1 MEGQARKTAVITGAS
16 AGIGAATARRL
27 AQDGFDVV
35 LGARRTDR
43 LQDVAAACGGRA
55 LPLDVT
61 DTASIAAFAGEVEE
75 VSLLVNNAGL
85 ASGMDT
91 LAEISVDDMRLMWD
105 TNVLGL
111 VAVTQALLPKLL
123 RSRGHII
130 NIGSTAGRDSYPRG
144 GGYTATKHAVRSLTK
159 TLRIELLGE
168 PVRVSEVAPGLVE
181 TDFSMVRFGG
191 DAEKANKVYEGITPL
206 TAEDIA
212 DIISWVATRPPH
224 VNVDEVVVRPLAQA
238 TSTDIARGKGL

>member
-1 MEGQARKTAVITGAS
+1 MNDKARKTAVITGAS

-27 AQDGFDVV
+27 AKDGFDVV
-35 LGARRTDR
+35 LGARRAEQ
-43 LQDVAAACGGRA
+43 LEAVAADCGGRA

-61 DTASIAAFAGEVEE
+61 DADSVTAFAAQVDE

-85 ASGMDT
+85 ASGMET
-91 LAEISVDDMRLMWD
+91 LAETSLDRMRLMWE

-111 VAVTQALLPKLL
+111 VATTQALLSKLIAG
-123 RSRGHII
+123 RGHII
-130 NIGSTAGRDSYPRG
+130 NIGSTAGRDSYPKG

-159 TLRIELLGE
+159 TMRIELLGQ

-181 TDFSMVRFGG
+181 TDFSKVRFDG
-191 DAEKANKVYEGITPL
+191 DEEKAKKPYEGITPL
-206 TAEDIA
+206 TADDIA
-212 DIISWVATRPPH
+212 DIISWIATRPPH

>member
-1 MEGQARKTAVITGAS
+1 MNGQTRKTAVITGAS
-16 AGIGAATARRL
+16 GGIGAASARRL
-27 AQDGFDVV
+27 AQEGFDVV
-35 LGARRTDR
+35 LGARRAEELR
-43 LQDVAAACGGRA
+43 VVAEGCGGRA

-61 DTASIAAFAGEVEE
+61 DAVSVAAFAAEIDH

-85 ASGMDT
+85 AAGMDT
-91 LAEISVDDMRLMWD
+91 LAEMPLDRLRIMWE

-111 VAVTQALLPKLL
+111 VAVTQALLPKLIE
-123 RSRGHII
+123 SSGHII

-159 TLRIELLGE
+159 TLRIELLGQ
-168 PVRVSEVAPGLVE
+168 PVRVSEVAPGLVR
-181 TDFSMVRFGG
+181 TDFSMVRFEG
-191 DAEKANKVYEGITPL
+191 DRVKAEKPYEGITPL

-212 DIISWVATRPPH
+212 DVIAWISTRPPH